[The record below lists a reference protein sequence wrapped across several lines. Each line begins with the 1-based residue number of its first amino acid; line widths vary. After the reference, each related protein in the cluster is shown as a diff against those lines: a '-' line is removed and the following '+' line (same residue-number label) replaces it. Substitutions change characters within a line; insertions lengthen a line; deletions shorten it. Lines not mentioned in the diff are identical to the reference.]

1 MLACARKCT
10 FFLQVPG
17 LTYSHYSQDGTPAR
31 GCIHIRG
38 AIRGGKQVDVMNRV
52 QGRTWLEPGKLVE
65 AVGKTQMLFQE
76 GDREIIECMI
86 DLIHR
91 RNFEAPFVSEEH
103 VNMLDEVGVPL
114 GTTLN
119 RPGRKKLDSTDEPLG
134 LRLRDMIGKGVPL
147 EALSIHDPRD
157 TYYNPMKTYVYP
169 ALMLFGRT
177 GRQDVVR
184 TGRQSYK

>member
-1 MLACARKCT
+1 M
-10 FFLQVPG
+10 
-17 LTYSHYSQDGTPAR
+17 
-31 GCIHIRG
+31 
-38 AIRGGKQVDVMNRV
+38 DVMNRV

-91 RNFEAPFVSEEH
+91 RNFQAPYVSKEH
-103 VNMLDEVGVPL
+103 VAMLDEVGVPL

-119 RPGRKKLDSTDEPLG
+119 RPGRKKLDNTDEPLG

-147 EALSIHDPRD
+147 EALSSHDPRD
-157 TYYNPMKTYVYP
+157 TYHNPMKSWVHLYLGILYGPCSFKPISWT
-169 ALMLFGRT
+169 L
-177 GRQDVVR
+177 D
-184 TGRQSYK
+184 K